1 MRLFSLLRS
10 PVRAGGIALLWL
22 LAAST
27 ASAAAAPESVRDK
40 TLCDGQQTT
49 TVRKLLRHPKSYGGP
64 LAARARGSQPGP
76 RFDLSAH
83 VRRAKR
89 TSLGNGAAAIANDA
103 PAARD
108 DSNDDSL
115 TSLRPL
121 GFLIGPVDSHPRTR
135 AFSPRS
141 PRGPPASV

>member
-1 MRLFSLLRS
+1 L
-10 PVRAGGIALLWL
+10 PVKVIGVVALWL

-27 ASAAAAPESVRDK
+27 ASAAPSDYTRDSR
-40 TLCDGQQTT
+40 LCDGQQT
-49 TVRKLLRHPKSYGGP
+49 RKLHLPKSYGGP
-64 LAARARGSQPGP
+64 LASRARSNHSGP

-108 DSNDDSL
+108 DGDGNSL
-115 TSLRPL
+115 ASLRPI
-121 GFLIGPVDSHPRTR
+121 GFLIGPVDSHARTR
-135 AFSPRS
+135 SFSPRP